1 MEPKTKVA
9 RRVAR
14 RGRGSLDAFIAQ
26 EMRNPE
32 FRIHFQE
39 ARAKS
44 DIAHA
49 LAQARKRAGLTQAEV
64 ARRAGTTQSVIGR
77 LEGGTLRM
85 PSLPLIARVARALEM
100 ELTIGLVRPS

>member
-1 MEPKTKVA
+1 MAAKANLTL
-9 RRVAR
+9 RRR
-14 RGRGSLDAFIAQ
+14 KSLDAFIAE
-26 EMRNPE
+26 EMRNTE
-32 FRIHFQE
+32 FRIHFHE

-64 ARRAGTTQSVIGR
+64 ARQAGTTQAVIGR

-85 PSLPLIARVARALEM
+85 PSLPLINRVARAVGM
-100 ELTIGLVRPS
+100 QLTIGLVRAS